1 MACWRLANSMTG
13 NRAGIFEGLRS
24 STKMVH
30 TNTGRSSHSHRPSQ
44 GKGLDL
50 QEEIALVTTSNVS
63 SEPPCPRR

>member
-13 NRAGIFEGLRS
+13 NHVGIFEGLRS

-30 TNTGRSSHSHRPSQ
+30 TNTGRSFHSHRPFQ
-44 GKGLDL
+44 GKGFDL

-63 SEPPCPRR
+63 SEPLCPRR